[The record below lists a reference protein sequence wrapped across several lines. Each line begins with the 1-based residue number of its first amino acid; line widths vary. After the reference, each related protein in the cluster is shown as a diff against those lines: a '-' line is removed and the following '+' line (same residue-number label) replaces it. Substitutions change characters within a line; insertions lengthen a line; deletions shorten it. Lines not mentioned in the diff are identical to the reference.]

1 LTDLNTLAAGLAD
14 QVNAALRNGIDQ
26 NGAAPVNNLFTYN
39 PVMGAAQTLAMN
51 PLTPDQIAAAL
62 PGAPGGNGNALS
74 LAQMANTKTI
84 NGYTFAQYYGNLGG
98 RVGSDLSSAKDN
110 YSTKQALLSQA
121 QALRQQVSGVS
132 LDEEATNLM
141 AYQRSY
147 QAISKMFGVLNSVTN
162 TLMNMMGIATT

>member
-1 LTDLNTLAAGLAD
+1 
-14 QVNAALRNGIDQ
+14 
-26 NGAAPVNNLFTYN
+26 
-39 PVMGAAQTLAMN
+39 
-51 PLTPDQIAAAL
+51 
-62 PGAPGGNGNALS
+62 
-74 LAQMANTKTI
+74 MANTKTI